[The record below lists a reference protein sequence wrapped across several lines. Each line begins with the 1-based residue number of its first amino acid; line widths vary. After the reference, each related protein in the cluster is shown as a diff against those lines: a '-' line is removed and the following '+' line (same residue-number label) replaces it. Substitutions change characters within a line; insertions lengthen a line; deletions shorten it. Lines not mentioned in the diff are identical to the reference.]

1 MSAAIIKN
9 IYFEWITPTVELSI
23 CEAFIVISVCSTY
36 VDDVYFFVFQ
46 KSNKCVANEKRMD
59 LDCDDADLLAKLLDT
74 FDQTHT
80 VGDFAFSIRS
90 IILIFSLDYFRQKRH
105 QLFEQLIDR

>member
-1 MSAAIIKN
+1 
-9 IYFEWITPTVELSI
+9 
-23 CEAFIVISVCSTY
+23 
-36 VDDVYFFVFQ
+36 
-46 KSNKCVANEKRMD
+46 MD
-59 LDCDDADLLAKLLDT
+59 LDGDDADLLVKLLDT

>member
-1 MSAAIIKN
+1 METNNMTKIILSSR
-9 IYFEWITPTVELSI
+9 IYIFERITPTVELSI

-36 VDDVYFFVFQ
+36 VDYVYFFVFQ
-46 KSNKCVANEKRMD
+46 KSNKCVANEKRTD

-90 IILIFSLDYFRQKRH
+90 IMH
-105 QLFEQLIDR
+105 IDFFP

>member
-1 MSAAIIKN
+1 
-9 IYFEWITPTVELSI
+9 
-23 CEAFIVISVCSTY
+23 
-36 VDDVYFFVFQ
+36 
-46 KSNKCVANEKRMD
+46 MD
-59 LDCDDADLLAKLLDT
+59 LDGDDADLLAKLLDT